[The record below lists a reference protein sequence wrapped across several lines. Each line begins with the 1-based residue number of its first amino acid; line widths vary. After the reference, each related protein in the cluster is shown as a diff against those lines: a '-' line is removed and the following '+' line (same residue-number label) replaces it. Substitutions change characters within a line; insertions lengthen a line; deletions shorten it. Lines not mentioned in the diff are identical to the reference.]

1 MMVTLAT
8 SGFDEIPLRWA
19 QPLLRLERGEGE
31 GARSGRASAWVSEWL
46 VTD

>member
-31 GARSGRASAWVSEWL
+31 GGLGRGAHLRGFRSGS
-46 VTD
+46 